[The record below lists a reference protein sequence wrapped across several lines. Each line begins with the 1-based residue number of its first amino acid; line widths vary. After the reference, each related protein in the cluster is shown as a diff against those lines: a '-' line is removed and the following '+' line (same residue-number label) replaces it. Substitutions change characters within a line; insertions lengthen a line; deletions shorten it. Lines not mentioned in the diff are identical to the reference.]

1 MKDKIYLSANELL
14 LDSYQLGI
22 NILNSGFRPDYI
34 VGIWRGGTP
43 VGIAVQEILHY
54 LGVETD
60 HIAIR
65 TSSYYGIGKQ
75 NRTIRVH
82 GLEYIVKNINHDDKL
97 LLVDDVFD
105 SGRSV
110 QAVLNT
116 LKKKAR
122 RNTPGDIR
130 IAVPWFKPNM
140 NLTDVEP
147 EYYLHTTD
155 DWLVFPHELDG
166 LDEKEI
172 FANKPGLEGLIK
184 QYKQQKIEL

>member
-1 MKDKIYLSANELL
+1 MNKIYISANELL
-14 LDSYQLGI
+14 LDSYRLGI
-22 NILNSGFRPDYI
+22 NILNSGFKPDYI

-54 LGVETD
+54 LGVESD

-75 NRTIRVH
+75 DRKIRVH
-82 GLEYIVKNINHDDKL
+82 GLEYILNNINYEDNL
-97 LLVDDVFD
+97 LLVDDVYD
-105 SGRSV
+105 SGRSA
-110 QAVLNT
+110 QAVIKT
-116 LKKKAR
+116 LREKAR
-122 RNTPGDIR
+122 RNSPHDIR
-130 IAVPWFKPNM
+130 IAVPWFKPNK
-140 NLTDVEP
+140 NVTGVEP

-172 FANKPGLEGLIK
+172 FANKPGLEEILQDYRKDGS
-184 QYKQQKIEL
+184 